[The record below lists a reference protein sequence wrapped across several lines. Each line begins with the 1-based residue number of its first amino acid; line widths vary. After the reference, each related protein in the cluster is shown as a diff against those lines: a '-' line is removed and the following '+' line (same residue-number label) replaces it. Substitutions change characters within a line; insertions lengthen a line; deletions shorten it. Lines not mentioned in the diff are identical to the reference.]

1 MAAKQQQLSRHDS
14 HTQDDAYKMTSYTL
28 QLFLQLI
35 PQLLCMRCL
44 QELGKVK
51 APAAAAAVAEPPVS
65 AATSAAAETAAAAVA
80 VADPAVASTAPGAEP
95 EVAESSAAPQ
105 DVPEAKS
112 DEYTEEMQARM
123 GTTLTYRHEDGINY
137 NYVLPDLIVGS
148 CLQGPEDVDR
158 LQAAGV
164 TTVFSLQ
171 VPRGAIAEPA
181 AGLQPTAFGQG
192 RKRSAYL
199 APLSYLLP

>member
-1 MAAKQQQLSRHDS
+1 MHLHS
-14 HTQDDAYKMTSYTL
+14 
-28 QLFLQLI
+28 
-35 PQLLCMRCL
+35 L
-44 QELGKVK
+44 QELAKPA
-51 APAAAAAVAEPPVS
+51 APAAASTAVAEPQIVATTAAAVA
-65 AATSAAAETAAAAVA
+65 AATVVAEPAAPSTAAAA
-80 VADPAVASTAPGAEP
+80 PEP
-95 EVAESSAAPQ
+95 EVAASSAAPEEAT
-105 DVPEAKS
+105 EAKS

-171 VPRGAIAEPA
+171 VGERGLRASA
-181 AGLQPTAFGQG
+181 AAAYTSATITAQHKEATGG
-192 RKRSAYL
+192 RWVVDPSCLRALCFATRRSWVL
-199 APLSYLLP
+199 

>member
-1 MAAKQQQLSRHDS
+1 
-14 HTQDDAYKMTSYTL
+14 L
-28 QLFLQLI
+28 QSL
-35 PQLLCMRCL
+35 P
-44 QELGKVK
+44 E
-51 APAAAAAVAEPPVS
+51 
-65 AATSAAAETAAAAVA
+65 
-80 VADPAVASTAPGAEP
+80 DGA
-95 EVAESSAAPQ
+95 
-105 DVPEAKS
+105 EAKS

-171 VPRGAIAEPA
+171 VR
-181 AGLQPTAFGQG
+181 
-192 RKRSAYL
+192 R
-199 APLSYLLP
+199 